1 MIRSMTGYGS
11 AEADLMGQRLTAQI
25 QSLNHRYCEISV
37 RLPRSLSQ
45 FENPVRALL
54 SKLFTRGKIV
64 LQVGWEGKEEPG
76 RQLKLDRPRIAEYIA
91 EIEQLKKETG
101 ARGEIDLATLLSLP
115 DVWSNEVEKPEE
127 SDTWAV
133 IEQLANQASDDLAS
147 MREREGEALAAELE
161 DRLTSLASLVKT
173 AEERNANRPADIK
186 EKLLARL
193 KPLLDGVDVDP
204 SRLAQEAALLADR
217 FDFTE
222 ECVRLKAHIDQFR
235 SLAASP
241 EPAGRKLNFLLQEMN
256 REANTIGS
264 KCNDAELAG
273 LVVELKN
280 ELEKMREQVQNVE

>member
-1 MIRSMTGYGS
+1 MTGFGS
-11 AEADLMGQRLTAQI
+11 AEADLSSQRLTAQI

-54 SKLFTRGKIV
+54 SKRFTRGKIV
-64 LQVGWEGKEEPG
+64 LQVGWEGRDEPG
-76 RQLKLDRPRIAEYIA
+76 RQLKLDRERVAEYLE
-91 EIEQLKKETG
+91 EIKQLKEETG
-101 ARGEIDLATLLSLP
+101 TEGEIDLPTLLSLP
-115 DVWSNEVEKPEE
+115 DIWTNETEKPEE
-127 SDTWAV
+127 SDTWV
-133 IEQLANQASDDLAS
+133 VLEQLTAAVSDDLSS
-147 MREREGEALAAELE
+147 MREREGEALATELFE
-161 DRLTSLASLVKT
+161 RLASMESLVKT
-173 AEERNANRPADIK
+173 AEERNAGRPSDVK

-193 KPLLDGVDVDP
+193 KPLLEGVDVDP

-222 ECVRLKAHIDQFR
+222 ECVRLRAHIDQFR
-235 SLAASP
+235 SLANSP
-241 EPAGRKLNFLLQEMN
+241 EAAGRKLNFLLQEMN

-264 KCNDAELAG
+264 KCNDADLAG

>member
-11 AEADLMGQRLTAQI
+11 AEADLSGLRLTAQI
-25 QSLNHRYCEISV
+25 QSLNHRYCELSV

-45 FENPVRALL
+45 FENPVRAFL
-54 SKLFTRGKIV
+54 SKRFTRGKIV
-64 LQVGWEGKEEPG
+64 LQVGWEGRDEPG
-76 RQLKLDRPRIAEYIA
+76 RKLKLDRERIAEYVD
-91 EIEQLKKETG
+91 EIKKLKKETG
-101 ARGEIDLATLLSLP
+101 VKGGIDLPTLLSLP
-115 DVWSNEVEKPEE
+115 DVWVNETEKPEE
-127 SDTWAV
+127 SDTWTV
-133 IEQLANQASDDLAS
+133 LEQLAGEASDDLSS
-147 MREREGEALAAELE
+147 MREREGEALAIELE
-161 DRLTSLASLVKT
+161 ERLTSLQSLVKT
-173 AEERNANRPADIK
+173 AEERNAGRPSEVK

-193 KPLLDGVDVDP
+193 KPLLEGVDVDP

-222 ECVRLKAHIDQFR
+222 ECVRLRAHIDQFR
-235 SLAASP
+235 SLASSP

-264 KCNDAELAG
+264 KCNDADLAG